1 MNTSRDGSKH
11 YSVEVSGRFIILS
24 FVVSILFASS
34 VGWVARI
41 AIEEIRMSSNQG
53 YIKERSM
60 PRPLLLEGKE
70 VPQTFY
76 TSKNFD
82 TSKAAT
88 MSSLYLERKD
98 TSGGSIKVPIDF
110 ERTDSCGN
118 DKDEGQCAR
127 GNYVEEEEE
136 YLPAGQHLLVDI
148 KNIDGSFLNSEERLV
163 QAMVG
168 VVNEAKLTLLSYHC
182 HSLIPI
188 GVSCVGVLLES
199 HVSFHTWPEEG
210 VITLDLFTCG
220 SDLLVPVMPVIK
232 RLFAIRQEPDDDN
245 DIVSEPV
252 VLWSHKMRGFR
263 PDTFVNHLVQDL
275 GDSILDDLHLDM
287 KEEVSFHY
295 SSLATLHSSGIRFV
309 SVNVFLLPCL
319 DCCSTD

>member
-1 MNTSRDGSKH
+1 MNASRNDSNRTNVHGCRPQALTNEPPK

-24 FVVSILFASS
+24 FAVSILFASL

-41 AIEEIRMSSNQG
+41 AIEDVIMSSNQG
-53 YIKERSM
+53 KTNKRSL
-60 PRPLLLEGKE
+60 PRPLLLEGIE

-76 TSKNFD
+76 SSKNFD

-98 TSGGSIKVPIDF
+98 TSGGSIKVPNDF
-110 ERTDSCGN
+110 ERTDSCGT
-118 DKDEGQCAR
+118 DKDEGQCTR
-127 GNYVEEEEE
+127 GKYVEEEEE
-136 YLPAGQHLLVDI
+136 HLPAGQHLLVDI
-148 KNIDGSFLNSEERLV
+148 KNVDGSFLNSKERLAH
-163 QAMVG
+163 AMVG

-220 SDLLVPVMPVIK
+220 SGLLVPVLPIIK
-232 RLFAIRQEPDDDN
+232 RLFAIPQESIDDN
-245 DIVSEPV
+245 DIVPEPV

-287 KEEVSFHY
+287 KDEVSFHY
-295 SSLATLHSSGIRFV
+295 SALATTF
-309 SVNVFLLPCL
+309 
-319 DCCSTD
+319 